1 MQYRGKA
8 ACFESSDVMS
18 RCRLRALTAYEILI
32 TLQDSA
38 PKSVIVEAFQMSAP
52 GCNIVEK
59 QHVSSVRSDL
69 QKNSRIAQNDQGYAS
84 DTSHTSP

>member
-8 ACFESSDVMS
+8 VCFESSDVMS

-38 PKSVIVEAFQMSAP
+38 P
-52 GCNIVEK
+52 GCNMKEK

-69 QKNSRIAQNDQGYAS
+69 QKNSGIAQNDQGYAS

>member
-8 ACFESSDVMS
+8 VCFESSDVMS

-38 PKSVIVEAFQMSAP
+38 PKSI
-52 GCNIVEK
+52 IVEK

-69 QKNSRIAQNDQGYAS
+69 QKNSRIAQNDHGCVS
-84 DTSHTSP
+84 DTSRTSP